1 MDGEG
6 ETHCGTFDFEG
17 KEFTVKR
24 GDYAPLMKKVS
35 HYLEKA
41 QVRGGVV
48 VVVCVWKGV
57 WVVDHM
63 DPRLL
68 PLYRETLELSQ
79 AHQQQEETLRIKLI
93 RDMYNKLIT
102 VELLLNYGISP
113 PTVSRIQGCVETM

>member
-1 MDGEG
+1 VDGEG
-6 ETHCGTFDFEG
+6 ETQCGTFDFEG
-17 KEFTVKR
+17 KEFTVTR

-48 VVVCVWKGV
+48 VLWVWKGV

-68 PLYRETLELSQ
+68 PLYRG
-79 AHQQQEETLRIKLI
+79 
-93 RDMYNKLIT
+93 N
-102 VELLLNYGISP
+102 P
-113 PTVSRIQGCVETM
+113 